1 MTFSELDVDI
11 KLYVIR
17 EKEEIN
23 NSAKE
28 KIFEIAQ
35 SDIQTKVGTDTDT
48 KKGYVKIEN
57 TV

>member
-11 KLYVIR
+11 KLYMIG

-23 NSAKE
+23 NSAK
-28 KIFEIAQ
+28 KNIFEIAK
-35 SDIQTKVGTDTDT
+35 SAIQTKVESDTP
-48 KKGYVKIEN
+48 KSVIQKLE